1 MIITFNSYI
10 QWISYINER
19 QLFGNRDDS
28 WLFDL
33 LLPFIRV
40 KFSLFFVDSF
50 VDELYVLFLHFS
62 SLFPLSSLGPKQI
75 KIVKMY
81 YVTGCKKTD
90 EGLTEREINQLHVN
104 LSQNNGILD
113 REVN

>member
-1 MIITFNSYI
+1 MIITFNNYI

-33 LLPFIRV
+33 LLPFIRL

-50 VDELYVLFLHFS
+50 VDEQYVLFLHFS
-62 SLFPLSSLGPKQI
+62 SLFPLSNLGPKQI

-81 YVTGCKKTD
+81 YVTGCKK
-90 EGLTEREINQLHVN
+90 L
-104 LSQNNGILD
+104 
-113 REVN
+113 

>member
-81 YVTGCKKTD
+81 YVTGCKK
-90 EGLTEREINQLHVN
+90 L
-104 LSQNNGILD
+104 
-113 REVN
+113 

>member
-1 MIITFNSYI
+1 MK
-10 QWISYINER
+10 
-19 QLFGNRDDS
+19 GNY
-28 WLFDL
+28 LATETIHGYLIL

-81 YVTGCKKTD
+81 YVTGCKK
-90 EGLTEREINQLHVN
+90 L
-104 LSQNNGILD
+104 
-113 REVN
+113 